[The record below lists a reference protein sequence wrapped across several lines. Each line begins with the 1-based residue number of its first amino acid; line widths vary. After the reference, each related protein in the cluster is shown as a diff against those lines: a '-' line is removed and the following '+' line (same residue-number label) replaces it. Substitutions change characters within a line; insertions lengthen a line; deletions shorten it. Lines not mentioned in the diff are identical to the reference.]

1 MQQFVGCLTNLSK
14 ETLRSDLTIV
24 GVDITDVERWSS
36 EYKGKSLVG
45 GAKEERKG
53 RVEENVVST
62 SR

>member
-24 GVDITDVERWSS
+24 GVDITDVERWSA

-45 GAKEERKG
+45 GAREETKG
-53 RVEENVVST
+53 RVEENVVSI